1 MRLEGLPRY
10 KESSTETPAF
20 LNRFSPRR
28 PYTLHPTCLESGL
41 GPTASERAAAR
52 PSPCRPMMAEKLRL
66 EVADRRLHEGLTIA
80 VVFRSTSTCHPW
92 QLQSTHS
99 SEALRC
105 KAFAT
110 RVSVAGCQ
118 QSLTC
123 PLETLG
129 QDVKSET
136 KVQRLYYYDVC
147 CFLELPC
154 AINGQDLERGPGA
167 QNCASQRGGQ

>member
-66 EVADRRLHEGLTIA
+66 EVADRRLHEGLTIDSIDLGEGWADCCCVQVYFHLSSLA
-80 VVFRSTSTCHPW
+80 VAKHSLFRGFEVQGFCYESVCSRLP
-92 QLQSTHS
+92 
-99 SEALRC
+99 A
-105 KAFAT
+105 
-110 RVSVAGCQ
+110 VSDLPLGDPGAGCQ
-118 QSLTC
+118 
-123 PLETLG
+123 
-129 QDVKSET
+129 V
-136 KVQRLYYYDVC
+136 
-147 CFLELPC
+147 
-154 AINGQDLERGPGA
+154 
-167 QNCASQRGGQ
+167 